1 MYFQLFLHLID
12 MIWQLQDK
20 SGPKPRPA
28 VRHFQPWTSPALKLK
43 TSPALRCQ
51 DKSSPKTIQD
61 KSSPETCQDKSG
73 PKTSQD
79 KSSPETSPALRH
91 VQPRD
96 ISGRE
101 KNWPLLNDLYLLYI
115 IYKRLF
121 VGLSWSMMEQIVVH
135 SFLLASLALLASL
148 YCTLFYWLL
157 CIGLS
162 FSGLFCLASS
172 LRFNSKSLF

>member
-1 MYFQLFLHLID
+1 MSRQVWPWNKSGPVWPWDKSSPKTF
-12 MIWQLQDK
+12 QDK
-20 SGPKPRPA
+20 SGPKT
-28 VRHFQPWTSPALKLK
+28 F
-43 TSPALRCQ
+43 
-51 DKSSPKTIQD
+51 
-61 KSSPETCQDKSG
+61 QDKSG

-79 KSSPETSPALRH
+79 NSGPETSPALRQ
-91 VQPRD
+91 VRPWD
-96 ISGRE
+96 MSSPE
-101 KNWPLLNDLYLLYI
+101 TFMAEKKNWPLLNDLYLMYI

-121 VGLSWSMMEQIVVH
+121 VGLSCIESMMEQIVVH

>member
-1 MYFQLFLHLID
+1 MKQQFQ
-12 MIWQLQDK
+12 
-20 SGPKPRPA
+20 A
-28 VRHFQPWTSPALKLK
+28 
-43 TSPALRCQ
+43 
-51 DKSSPKTIQD
+51 
-61 KSSPETCQDKSG
+61 
-73 PKTSQD
+73 
-79 KSSPETSPALRH
+79 PETSPALRH
-91 VQPRD
+91 VQLRD

-121 VGLSWSMMEQIVVH
+121 VGLSCIESMMEQIVVH

-162 FSGLFCLASS
+162 SSGLFCLASS